1 MPTLEQLFNE
11 RALPSQGGQT
21 AKEAYDIRD
30 ANKIQLSSSSPVING
45 TTMKLVNK
53 LRSGNN
59 SPLSETVLEQ
69 EVTGIRVLGT
79 LSQPLLYGAELG
91 RLVTR
96 TTAPL
101 GEMKL
106 DTSGLLPSGPIGKV
120 FKSVR
125 TFATKTLGIPTLVTP
140 TFTKNFSDPIKGSLE
155 KTNNIQKDY
164 QKVLK
169 EIKNSG
175 NGSLLGRL
183 LKGGLGS
190 LTDPNQLKAKVIG
203 EALKFGK
210 GLLRKKLI
218 GGGGN
223 PSTNNFDFETSGD
236 YKKGVKVVRNYGP
249 KKDNLSF
256 SASGLLSKASSLLPT
271 KSNYFDAD
279 GATYS
284 SFFKPKVNTEFLGI
298 GKIGGVTIPFL
309 KFTEQTSANEVEENV
324 DFGLAKQSPFP
335 TLDVKNL
342 DDTGDK
348 KEGTISSPN
357 RRAKISDNKKK
368 DRKSEIEGLIKNKNT
383 RYNPSSFGIGLNKKT
398 PYDIKEGDTSVD
410 DLDSIVLKFESVKQ
424 NKAVN
429 FVSTITGL
437 GESFSPGWSSNKFI
451 GNPFNF
457 YTYEGIERSVS
468 FSFKIFSLNPSEHK
482 IAWTKLNFLTS
493 LVYPQAYEGDAGYIT
508 APFLKLTIG
517 DMYKRKEGFI
527 ESLSYGIDDSTPWNT
542 EDTYESVEGT
552 IDTKGY
558 RLPRIINVETTF
570 KFIETRNNTEKGK
583 YPFSLESQNPAS
595 EPAAASNRSSGF
607 NNLG

>member
-11 RALPSQGGQT
+11 RALPSQGGKT

-30 ANKIQLSSSSPVING
+30 ANKIQLSSSSPVISG

-69 EVTGIRVLGT
+69 ETTGIRVLGT

-164 QKVLK
+164 QKVLQ
-169 EIKNSG
+169 EIKDSG

-218 GGGGN
+218 GGGN
-223 PSTNNFDFETSGD
+223 PSTNNFDFGTSGD
-236 YKKGVKVVRNYGP
+236 YNNGVKIVRHYGP

-256 SASGLLSKASSLLPT
+256 SASGLLSQASSLGT
-271 KSNYFDAD
+271 SSGNYFDAA

-284 SFFKPKVNTEFLGI
+284 SFFKPKVNTEITGTT
-298 GKIGGVTIPFL
+298 KIGNVTIPIL
-309 KFTEQTSANEVEENV
+309 KFTEQTSANDIEENL

-335 TLDVKNL
+335 TLNL
-342 DDTGDK
+342 TKDKTGK
-348 KEGTISSPN
+348 TIKFSSPGFPT
-357 RRAKISDNKKK
+357 RKAKISAKEKK
-368 DRKSEIEGLIKNKNT
+368 DRKTETEGVYKEGNT
-383 RYNPSSFGIGLNKKT
+383 NARYNNSSFGIALNKKGI
-398 PYDIKEGDTSVD
+398 YDIKEGDTSMD

-468 FSFKIFSLNPSEHK
+468 FSFKIFSLNPSEH
-482 IAWTKLNFLTS
+482 ISAWNKLNFLTS

-542 EDTYESVEGT
+542 EDAYESVEGEAE
-552 IDTKGY
+552 INTKGY

-583 YPFSLESQNPAS
+583 YPFAEDLFDSITAIGSALT
-595 EPAAASNRSSGF
+595 
-607 NNLG
+607 

>member
-53 LRSGNN
+53 LRSSND

-69 EVTGIRVLGT
+69 ETTGIRVLGT

-106 DTSGLLPSGPIGKV
+106 DTSGLIPSGPIGKV

-140 TFTKNFSDPIKGSLE
+140 TYTKNFSDPTIGSLE
-155 KTNNIQKDY
+155 KTKNIQKDY
-164 QKVLK
+164 QKVLG
-169 EIKNSG
+169 EIKDSG

-190 LTDPNQLKAKVIG
+190 LTDPNELKAKVIG

-223 PSTNNFDFETSGD
+223 PSENNFDFKTNGD
-236 YKKGVKVVRNYGP
+236 YEKGVKVVRNYGP

-256 SASGLLSKASSLLPT
+256 SASGLLSQASSLG
-271 KSNYFDAD
+271 KSSGNYFDAD

-284 SFFKPKVNTEFLGI
+284 SFFKPKVNTEITGI
-298 GKIGGVTIPFL
+298 GKIGNVTIPFL
-309 KFTEQTSANEVEENV
+309 KFTEQTSANDIEENL

-335 TLDVKNL
+335 TLNVNRDSEGNIIKFSSEL
-342 DDTGDK
+342 PIRKAKLSKFEKEK
-348 KEGTISSPN
+348 KRSY
-357 RRAKISDNKKK
+357 NKK
-368 DRKSEIEGLIKNKNT
+368 L
-383 RYNPSSFGIGLNKKT
+383 RYNYK
-398 PYDIKEGDTSVD
+398 Y
-410 DLDSIVLKFESVKQ
+410 
-424 NKAVN
+424 
-429 FVSTITGL
+429 
-437 GESFSPGWSSNKFI
+437 
-451 GNPFNF
+451 
-457 YTYEGIERSVS
+457 
-468 FSFKIFSLNPSEHK
+468 SL
-482 IAWTKLNFLTS
+482 
-493 LVYPQAYEGDAGYIT
+493 
-508 APFLKLTIG
+508 
-517 DMYKRKEGFI
+517 
-527 ESLSYGIDDSTPWNT
+527 
-542 EDTYESVEGT
+542 
-552 IDTKGY
+552 
-558 RLPRIINVETTF
+558 
-570 KFIETRNNTEKGK
+570 
-583 YPFSLESQNPAS
+583 
-595 EPAAASNRSSGF
+595 
-607 NNLG
+607 

>member
-53 LRSGNN
+53 LRSSNN

-69 EVTGIRVLGT
+69 ETTGIRVLGT
-79 LSQPLLYGAELG
+79 LSQPLLYGAETL
-91 RLVTR
+91 RITAR
-96 TTAPL
+96 TTKVL
-101 GEMKL
+101 TDMKSSANGG
-106 DTSGLLPSGPIGKV
+106 DGVTDGLLGGLISKV
-120 FKSVR
+120 SNI
-125 TFATKTLGIPTLVTP
+125 ATKVNRFLGIPELATP
-140 TFTKNFSDPIKGSLE
+140 TYVKNLNTLQPVNEIQTKYNDKLTKIKEGARG
-155 KTNNIQKDY
+155 T
-164 QKVLK
+164 
-169 EIKNSG
+169 
-175 NGSLLGRL
+175 
-183 LKGGLGS
+183 GLGS
-190 LTDPNQLKAKVIG
+190 LLAGALGGQLTNPDQVKKKLISGALGLAKG
-203 EALKFGK
+203 F
-210 GLLRKKLI
+210 LRKKLI
-218 GGGGN
+218 GGLKES
-223 PSTNNFDFETSGD
+223 PNNYDFDKYPAF
-236 YKKGVKVVRNYGP
+236 KNGVKIVRNYGSE
-249 KKDNLSF
+249 KNG
-256 SASGLLSKASSLLPT
+256 GLGFRPSSIVNPAKLEQVTSL
-271 KSNYFDAD
+271 DAE
-279 GATYS
+279 GRKYS
-284 SFFKPKVNTEFLGI
+284 SFFLPTVEP
-298 GKIGGVTIPFL
+298 VYPDIPYLIF
-309 KFTEQTSANEVEENV
+309 KEADEVEENRE
-324 DFGLAKQSPFP
+324 FGVVSYGAFP

-357 RRAKISDNKKK
+357 RHAKISDKQKK
-368 DRKSEIEGLIKNKNT
+368 DRKSDIANNTDSNKGA
-383 RYNPSSFGIGLNKKT
+383 RYNNSSFGIALNKKA
-398 PYDIKEGDTSVD
+398 PYEIKEDDTSVD

-468 FSFKIFSLNPSEHK
+468 FSFKVFSLNPEEHK
-482 IAWTKLNFLTS
+482 IAWDKLNFLTS
-493 LVYPQAYEGDAGYIT
+493 LVYPQTYEGEAGYIA

-542 EDTYESVEGT
+542 EDGYESVGGGT
-552 IDTKGY
+552 VNTKNY

-570 KFIETRNNTEKGK
+570 KFIETRNNTSLGL
-583 YPFSLESQNPAS
+583 YPQTALVVGDAFEAIT
-595 EPAAASNRSSGF
+595 
-607 NNLG
+607 

>member
-1 MPTLEQLFNE
+1 MPTLEQLFKN
-11 RALPSQGGQT
+11 RQLPSQGGQT
-21 AKEAYDIRD
+21 AEEAYDIRD

-79 LSQPLLYGAELG
+79 LSQPLLYGAETL
-91 RLVTR
+91 RISTR
-96 TTAPL
+96 TTKAL
-101 GEMKL
+101 TDMKSSANGGGGVT
-106 DTSGLLPSGPIGKV
+106 DGLLGGLVSKV
-120 FKSVR
+120 SNI
-125 TFATKTLGIPTLVTP
+125 ATKVNRFLGIPELATP
-140 TFTKNFSDPIKGSLE
+140 TYVKNLNTLQPINEIQTKYNEKLNGIKDGAR
-155 KTNNIQKDY
+155 
-164 QKVLK
+164 
-169 EIKNSG
+169 G
-175 NGSLLGRL
+175 NGL
-183 LKGGLGS
+183 GGLLAGALGGQ
-190 LTDPNQLKAKVIG
+190 LTNPDQVKKKLISGALGLAKG
-203 EALKFGK
+203 F
-210 GLLRKKLI
+210 LRKKLI
-218 GGGGN
+218 GGLKES
-223 PSTNNFDFETSGD
+223 PNNYDFDKYPAF
-236 YKKGVKVVRNYGP
+236 KNGVKIVRNYGSE
-249 KKDNLSF
+249 K
-256 SASGLLSKASSLLPT
+256 SGGLGFRPSSILNPT
-271 KSNYFDAD
+271 GEVTTSLNAEGRK
-279 GATYS
+279 YS
-284 SFFKPKVNTEFLGI
+284 SFFLPTVEP
-298 GKIGGVTIPFL
+298 VYPDIPYQIF
-309 KFTEQTSANEVEENV
+309 KESDEVEENRE
-324 DFGLAKQSPFP
+324 FGVVSYGAFP

-357 RRAKISDNKKK
+357 RRAKISDKQKEK
-368 DRKSEIEGLIKNKNT
+368 RIKEIKNLDTIKNT
-383 RYNPSSFGIGLNKKT
+383 RYNNSSFGIALNKKA
-398 PYDIKEGDTSVD
+398 PYEIKEEDTSVD

-482 IAWTKLNFLTS
+482 IAWDKLNFLTS
-493 LVYPQAYEGDAGYIT
+493 LVYPQAYEGEAGYIT

-542 EDTYESVEGT
+542 EDAYESVEGK

-570 KFIETRNNTEKGK
+570 KFIETRSNTEAGK
-583 YPFSLESQNPAS
+583 YPFSLESQN
-595 EPAAASNRSSGF
+595 ETTTTQ
-607 NNLG
+607 